1 MQAHTPVR
9 TCVGC
14 RGREDHT
21 KLVRLVLDGVTGSRS
36 VVPDPRRRM
45 PGRGAWLHPDPAC
58 LQTALKRGAFN
69 RAFRGPVDATALDG
83 LFAGHPDAPV
93 LRRNDESGSE
103 I

>member
-14 RGREDHT
+14 RSREDQT
-21 KLVRLVLDGVTGSRS
+21 KLVRLALDGVPGSRS

-58 LQTALKRGAFN
+58 VQAALKRGAFH
-69 RAFRGPVDATALDG
+69 RAFRGPVDVASLAG
-83 LFAGHPDAPV
+83 LFAGTPDAPA
-93 LRRNDESGSE
+93 LTTNDESGSE